1 MKHIDN
7 ANNTDDNKG
16 NPAKT
21 YIAPS
26 KYIPV
31 SLPFATMVSLLMA
44 SPTGIRGQ
52 MIVSDPALS
61 AITLGSGIAERQV
74 HEAIREKQN
83 TIQSLQAATA
93 SVVGFI
99 NDWHQKLYEGLVQV
113 SGAVSDA
120 YSVKECLETL
130 AEIYE
135 LERQMVEE
143 ARENPLA
150 LAFAIRFQREM
161 VMKAIRYYGEI
172 QTTVLA
178 SGDGRILM
186 DAGERTALVNKI
198 LTDLRSIKALAA
210 TSCYRVRWAVK
221 NGVINTI
228 NPFSAFV
235 NRDAR
240 IVQDILKRWTY

>member
-1 MKHIDN
+1 M
-7 ANNTDDNKG
+7 NNTDNTHKSDKS
-16 NPAKT
+16 
-21 YIAPS
+21 YIAPL

-61 AITLGSGIAERQV
+61 AITLGNGIAERQSL
-74 HEAIREKQN
+74 EELKEKQN
-83 TIQSLQAATA
+83 AIQGLQAATA

-130 AEIYE
+130 GEIYE

-150 LAFAIRFQREM
+150 LAFAIKFQREM
-161 VMKAIRYYGEI
+161 VVKAIRYYGEV
-172 QTTVLA
+172 QTTILA
-178 SGDGRILM
+178 SGNEKILM
-186 DAGERTALVNKI
+186 DAGERTALVNHI

-210 TSCYRVRWAVK
+210 TSCYRVRWAVR
-221 NGVINTI
+221 NGVINTL

-240 IVQDILKRWTY
+240 IVQDILKRWKY